1 MNPHSD
7 NNNSYSGNPFISRP
21 SSSGSQFGSNVVISS
36 SGSSSSNNSSQNN
49 NQTGQNNNNQG
60 GQHKLKTAL
69 DKLAAEGKGDTEQ
82 ANVLKRYLSGV
93 ISPQDPSS
101 EGTPYY
107 AKQTLYDDFLS
118 EQINKP
124 IDFSGKFDK

>member
-1 MNPHSD
+1 MVNPHSD

-69 DKLAAEGKGDTEQ
+69 DKLA
-82 ANVLKRYLSGV
+82 GV
-93 ISPQDPSS
+93 
-101 EGTPYY
+101 
-107 AKQTLYDDFLS
+107 
-118 EQINKP
+118 
-124 IDFSGKFDK
+124 